1 MDNPLYVTLS
11 RQIGLDRAMRIVAN
25 NIANMT
31 TTGFRREGAVFAEVV
46 DQLRVD
52 GGAVSQTAA
61 LVRTTDYSQGALRKT
76 GNDFDLAIE
85 GDGFFV
91 VETPDGLALTR
102 NGSFTRAATGEIMT
116 ADGARLAD
124 EGGAPIQAPP
134 TDEPIVIAADGT
146 MSVGGQPI
154 ARVGVVT
161 VADQSALTRKAE
173 GRFVLPEGAADFAPA
188 ENARIFQGFLEQSNV
203 NPVREMTRMIE
214 IQRAY
219 EAGQSLLSSDDER
232 QRLAARVMSGA

>member
-1 MDNPLYVTLS
+1 MDNPLYITLS
-11 RQIGLDRAMRIVAN
+11 RQVGLDRAMRIVAN

-31 TTGFRREGAVFAEVV
+31 TTGFRREGAVFAEIV
-46 DQLRVD
+46 DKLRVD

-61 LVRTTDYSQGALRKT
+61 LVRTTDFSQGVLRQT

-102 NGSFTRAATGEIMT
+102 NGNFTRAATGEIMM

-124 EGGAPIQAPP
+124 EGGAPIQVPP

-161 VADQSALTRKAE
+161 VADETALTRKAE
-173 GRFVLPEGAADFAPA
+173 GRFVLPEGAAEFAPA

-219 EAGQSLLSSDDER
+219 EAGQALLSSDDER